1 MKIHRPSSGFSTVAK
16 VLAIL
21 AVVGVAGVRAVSADT
36 SSAQLTVGVTVVRS
50 CAVDSRGGDKTAPA
64 LRLTCTRG
72 ANSNLRLSESLRQ
85 PSETVVSDGLQIV
98 TLNF

>member
-1 MKIHRPSSGFSTVAK
+1 MLAK

-36 SSAQLTVGVTVVRS
+36 SSTQLTVGVTVARS
-50 CAVDSRGGDKTAPA
+50 CAVDSRPADKASPA
-64 LRLTCTRG
+64 LRLTCTAG
-72 ANSNLRLSESLRQ
+72 ANANLRVSESLRT
-85 PSETVVSDGLQIV
+85 PGETVSDGLQVV